1 MLLNLPKI
9 LFIGGKGGVGKSTI
23 SSAIA
28 LHLSKQNKK
37 TLLISTDPAH
47 NLSDIFNKKN
57 IKFTSY
63 GNRS

>member
-37 TLLISTDPAH
+37 
-47 NLSDIFNKKN
+47 N
-57 IKFTSY
+57 FTY
-63 GNRS
+63 INRSCTQFK